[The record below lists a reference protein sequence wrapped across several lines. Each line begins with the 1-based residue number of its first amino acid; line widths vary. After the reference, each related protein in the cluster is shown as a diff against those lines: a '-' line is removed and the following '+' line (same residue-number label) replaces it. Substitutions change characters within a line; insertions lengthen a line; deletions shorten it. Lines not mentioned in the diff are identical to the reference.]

1 MIKTGIISFMGA
13 ASGEEVDYESF
24 DIVADLNTDSDHA
37 WSTSGNDC
45 QDKVIR
51 VYCLGKLAVI

>member
-1 MIKTGIISFMGA
+1 MIKTGIILFMGA

-37 WSTSGNDC
+37 WSTSGNGS
-45 QDKVIR
+45 QD
-51 VYCLGKLAVI
+51 